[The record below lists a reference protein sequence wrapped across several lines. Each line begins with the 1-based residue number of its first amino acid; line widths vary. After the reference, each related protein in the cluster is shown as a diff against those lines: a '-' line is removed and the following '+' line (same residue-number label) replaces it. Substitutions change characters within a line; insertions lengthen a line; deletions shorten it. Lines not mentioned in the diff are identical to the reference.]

1 MSFADLTRSRFS
13 CRSYESRAV
22 TAEALDAVIEA
33 GRIAPSAHNNHPTRV
48 IVCDTPE
55 LRAKAARAAHYFD
68 RGGSV
73 FGAPVVLIAC
83 AVTGD
88 AWVRTTDGMN
98 SSLIDTSIVVDQM
111 MMQATELG
119 LGTCWVCMFDPAIVR
134 AEFDLPAGVEPV
146 SMLTLGYPAEEIAA
160 PEKRAERCI
169 PRERFLDPR
178 A

>member
-1 MSFADLTRSRFS
+1 
-13 CRSYESRAV
+13 
-22 TAEALDAVIEA
+22 
-33 GRIAPSAHNNHPTRV
+33 
-48 IVCDTPE
+48 
-55 LRAKAARAAHYFD
+55 
-68 RGGSV
+68 
-73 FGAPVVLIAC
+73 
-83 AVTGD
+83 
-88 AWVRTTDGMN
+88 MN